1 MKELLFNLHDIFLFV
16 IIYTCL
22 LFATF
27 SVFATKHLLYPRLF
41 FSAFLLSQAA
51 SSLYALA
58 LWGDGFHPWVVAN
71 APWAFEVLEMSL
83 WLEAPLLLAYV
94 THSLYKPT
102 KLTLR
107 SLVYLLPLFLY
118 LMTLFVVHF
127 SLQANQEIAFLK
139 FLRSGFAQYYEHVR
153 NIIRLAFGIAAFMVL
168 HNHQRKINFAYSN
181 LDSLSFRWLKLLVG
195 GYVLLKLWVT
205 LYVAIYTF
213 MVTVIGEEHI
223 NLSYFDVMGSM
234 GDYGHLLLVSLM
246 LYFGTANARNESQIS
261 EESLNEVQISKD
273 ENEQDARPSYT
284 EEQIQRLKNHM
295 QRKQPFLDCNLKIE
309 DLSNQVS
316 IPVKAL
322 SNIINREFSKN
333 YFEFINDYRIAEV
346 KTLLSDSNKQAQ
358 SIIDLAF
365 AAGYNSKSTFNRLFK
380 TATGLT
386 PTQFRV
392 KQLNETTATTSR
404 T

>member
-58 LWGDGFHPWVVAN
+58 LWGDGFHPWVVVN
-71 APWAFEVLEMSL
+71 APWAFEVLELAL

-94 THSLYKPT
+94 THSLYKPSKIT
-102 KLTLR
+102 AKALI
-107 SLVYLLPLFLY
+107 YLLPITLY
-118 LMTLFVVHF
+118 LITLLLVHLV
-127 SLQANQEIAFLK
+127 LQPAQDVAFLK
-139 FLRSGFAQYYEHVR
+139 FLRSDIAQYYEHVR
-153 NIIRLAFGIAAFMVL
+153 NIIRLAFGVAAYLVL

-181 LDSLSFRWLKLLVG
+181 LDTLSFRWLKFLVG
-195 GYVLLKLWVT
+195 AYVLLKLWVT
-205 LYVAIYTF
+205 LYVVIYTF
-213 MVTVIGEEHI
+213 VFTVFGGDYI
-223 NLSYFDVMGSM
+223 NLSYFDLMGSM
-234 GDYGHLLLVSLM
+234 GDYGHLILVSLV
-246 LYFGTANARNESQIS
+246 LYFGTANARNESQIN
-261 EESLNEVQISKD
+261 EESLNEVQISTA
-273 ENEQDARPSYT
+273 ENEQDTRPSYT

-295 QRKQPFLDCNLKIE
+295 QRKQPYLDCNLKIE
-309 DLSNQVS
+309 DLANQVS
-316 IPVKAL
+316 IPVKTL

-346 KTLLSDSNKQAQ
+346 KTLLSDSNKQTQ

-392 KQLNETTATTSR
+392 KQLNETNPTATST
-404 T
+404 